1 MHSALRLLTAKN
13 LFSLIL
19 KYGTIRV
26 LMKLQ
31 EIWTQYNLSSGMGS
45 TELEQ
50 FRLDKMIAAQGEY
63 SRKDVKKL
71 AQRGAITV
79 NGKVIK
85 KTEEKID
92 PDRDIVTVNGKTLML
107 RTHIYLMLNKPQGVV
122 SASRDTREKT
132 VVDLVPPEFAR
143 KGLFPA
149 GRLDKD
155 TTGFVLITDD
165 GELAHRILSPKNH
178 VPKTYIA
185 VLDKPIEDAH
195 IDRFA
200 EGMTIDGQEVCK
212 PALLAREPEW
222 PVQPAARVI
231 LQEGMYHQIK
241 RMFAALGMEVVALR
255 RISMGGVQLDP
266 NLADGECRELTAEE
280 LTLIECRDGLFDK

>member
-1 MHSALRLLTAKN
+1 
-13 LFSLIL
+13 
-19 KYGTIRV
+19 
-26 LMKLQ
+26 
-31 EIWTQYNLSSGMGS
+31 
-45 TELEQ
+45 LEQ